1 MTSLWQ
7 SPAIIVAFLTWLSA
21 PSASLG
27 EASQREA
34 LRRQLVRPAAASLT
48 NLGQPLEMMEIG
60 AETPPAPPADRPTL
74 PTGAPAGPVGPDGKP
89 VAPAPVGPD
98 GKPVSQE
105 APAPK
110 NDEKAWRERMT
121 NARTSLERNEFMAEA
136 MQSRINALQTDAV
149 NRDDPA
155 QQLQLRQQLGKAMSE
170 LGRLKKQ
177 VESDRKAIADIQTDA
192 RRQGV
197 PPGWIR

>member
-7 SPAIIVAFLTWLSA
+7 SPAIIVAFLTWLTA

-60 AETPPAPPADRPTL
+60 VETPPAPPVERPAL
-74 PTGAPAGPVGPDGKP
+74 PTAAAAAPVGPDGKPAAPGPVGPDGKP
-89 VAPAPVGPD
+89 VPQDP
-98 GKPVSQE
+98 
-105 APAPK
+105 PAPK

-170 LGRLKKQ
+170 LDRLKKQ

-192 RRQGV
+192 RKQGV